1 MLSACT
7 IQRIV
12 FLVFTAKDSPAK
24 KKTSE
29 YPDLGD
35 SKNTEPLWAK
45 ANFGKHHARAYKASS
60 PSREPLGKGF
70 LIGAVVKTINT
81 GTGAAT
87 MSPQEECN
95 ELILGSHCSER
106 RGLLLQQ

>member
-35 SKNTEPLWAK
+35 SNNTEPLCAK
-45 ANFGKHHARAYKASS
+45 ASFGKRHVMQIAGIV
-60 PSREPLGKGF
+60 PS
-70 LIGAVVKTINT
+70 
-81 GTGAAT
+81 
-87 MSPQEECN
+87 
-95 ELILGSHCSER
+95 LILIARTPVIMST
-106 RGLLLQQ
+106 